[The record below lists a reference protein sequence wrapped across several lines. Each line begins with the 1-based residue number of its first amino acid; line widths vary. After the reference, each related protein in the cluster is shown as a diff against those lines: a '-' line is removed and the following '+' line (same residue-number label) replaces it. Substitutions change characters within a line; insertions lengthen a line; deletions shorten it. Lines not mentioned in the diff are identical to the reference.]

1 MEYISRYND
10 GTTEYQIRDPVGVK
24 SWYGTCDTVSDTAIK
39 IVTTINGD
47 FELRQGSTCKI
58 LFQYENT
65 NTSGIL
71 LNIDGTGE
79 HSLLSSG
86 QVGNQ
91 QLYWLSGQVIEVL
104 YDGTQFQIIG
114 QPDAILK
121 IYRNATG
128 IAGTSSS
135 PYRSAKWDVTDS
147 SVTSYVDGMVV
158 IIKLPVASVATG
170 GAVFQINSLGYK
182 PVVFNINSGVSSRY
196 GLGSVVICTYN
207 ATQTAIAYF
216 DSSSATTVTG
226 CWQIMDYNVDT
237 IVGYGITD
245 YYAGYHAGSA
255 LYRYK
260 LCMQGLNGE
269 LYPIVTTN
277 QTSNTQVVKAVQT
290 AGLRPYNIWYY
301 NGTTDIAKDGLI
313 AHAVMWS
320 NGYLAYTAQYTFN
333 SSIATYKMVYLCGS
347 YDIETDLFYLD
358 QTDANS
364 YYVQVPNDT
373 ASITLSDYFIE
384 GKYYLLVGAS
394 YTSNNYMKLFGYN
407 PFYYFDGTNLI
418 PYSTQVTNEAKPQ
431 VVLNETTQMYK
442 LVI

>member
-1 MEYISRYND
+1 MDYISRYSD

-24 SWYGTCDTVSDTAIK
+24 SWYGTCDTASDTAIK

-47 FELRQGSTCKI
+47 FELRQGSTCKV

-65 NTSGIL
+65 NTYGIS

-79 HSLLSSG
+79 YSLLSSG
-86 QVGNQ
+86 QIGNQ

-128 IAGTSSS
+128 TEGSTSS

-147 SVTSYVDGMVV
+147 SVTSYVDGMMVV
-158 IIKLPVASVATG
+158 IKLPVASTSSY
-170 GAVFQINSLGYK
+170 GAVLQINGLGYK
-182 PVVFNINSGVSSRY
+182 PVVYNINSNVTSRY
-196 GLGSVVICTYN
+196 GAGSVVICTYN
-207 ATQTAIAYF
+207 ATQTASAYF
-216 DSSSATTVTG
+216 DSSSATTITG
-226 CWQIMDYNVDT
+226 CWQIMDYNTDT
-237 IVGYGITD
+237 VVGYGIND
-245 YYAGYHAGSA
+245 HYARYHAGSA

-269 LYPIVTTN
+269 LYPIVTTD
-277 QTSNTQVVKAVQT
+277 QTSTTQVVKAVQA
-290 AGLRPYNIWYY
+290 AGLRPYNIWFY
-301 NGTTDIAKDGLI
+301 NSTTNVVKDGLVPTNTI
-313 AHAVMWS
+313 WS
-320 NGYLAYTAQYTFN
+320 SGYLNNATQYAFN
-333 SSIATYKMVYLCGS
+333 STIATYRIVYLCGS

-364 YYVQVPNDT
+364 YYVQVPNYL
-373 ASITLSDYFIE
+373 ASITLSDYFTE

-394 YTSNNYMKLFGYN
+394 YSSNNYMQLFVYN